1 MKICI
6 TGDSILMEKM
16 PASYEGLAPVRDYI
30 NQADVRINNMEMV
43 LSNYD
48 CFAST
53 VALTS
58 RPLTFQPTRS
68 KR

>member
-53 VALTS
+53 YCG
-58 RPLTFQPTRS
+58 
-68 KR
+68 